1 MTTTRLLPF
10 LILPC
15 LLLGTNFNV
24 LAKEISIPI
33 SLEYDLLEA
42 MILRSYYNDPGDTA
56 QLVNEGNGC
65 IELTLSN
72 PRFSGREELLNL
84 SSAIFVHFGTPIG
97 DNCFMSYQWE
107 GSILV
112 SQLPTLDRQN
122 WELSFETVETKM
134 FSSTGEEI
142 DHLNLVFDRLLPV
155 ANEYLQ
161 GFSINLDTPVEDLR
175 TFILPMFT
183 DDARKEANQLLDSI
197 RPGAIVAREDAL
209 IVTIKADAVQLPD
222 SDQDNQP
229 EVLSEAEIE
238 NFLELWETWDS
249 LLVYL
254 ISVLSEQP
262 LSESEKL
269 QLVDLLLETRY
280 EFVTQINNQ
289 SAQSDFVRDQFLK
302 GWRLLSTIFR
312 RHLLHSPTETRL
324 GYLSFLTAVDALMI
338 LDELGPTFGI
348 EISRNGLIRLAKILG
363 GESVELHYSPDVN
376 KALQQLFQAYPQSDR
391 SKPEDGLTPSGDPG
405 SAFRSFLHFLD
416 SVLARSAYA
425 GSLPTF
431 AEIKRW
437 QPPKRYDEEYL
448 TRVRKLLEFSLTSV
462 VIRRE
467 LSTTIDTL
475 YRKMIPAIAWQESC
489 FRQFTVKDA
498 KLTYLLSYNNSSVG
512 IMQVNER
519 VWRGI
524 YNIQRL
530 RWDIHYNASAGCEI
544 VDLYLQKYAL
554 KKYGPQILSQS
565 DLLAQ
570 LLYAM
575 YNGGP
580 GQYDKFLKRK
590 KSDSLYDS
598 DLLFAQKYDWVKDE
612 AWDRAE
618 RCF

>member
-1 MTTTRLLPF
+1 MTTTRFLPF

-15 LLLGTNFNV
+15 LLLGTGSSV

-42 MILRSYYNDPGDTA
+42 MILKTYYNDPGDTA

-72 PRFSGREELLNL
+72 PHFSGREELLNL

-107 GSILV
+107 GSIAV
-112 SQLPTLDRQN
+112 SQLPKLDRQS
-122 WELSFETVETKM
+122 WELGFETVETKM
-134 FSSTGEEI
+134 FSSHGEEI

-161 GFSINLDTPVEDLR
+161 GFAINLDTPVEDLR

-183 DDARKEANQLLDSI
+183 EDARKEANQLLDSI
-197 RPGAIVAREDAL
+197 RPGAIVAREDGL

-229 EVLSEAEIE
+229 EMLSEIEME

-280 EFVTQINNQ
+280 EFITQINNQ

-302 GWRLLSTIFR
+302 GWQLLSTIFR

-391 SKPEDGLTPSGDPG
+391 PQSENDLTPSDDPD
-405 SAFRSFLHFLD
+405 SALISFLQMLD
-416 SVLARSAYA
+416 SMLARPAHA
-425 GSLPTF
+425 ASLPTF
-431 AEIKRW
+431 AEIKQW
-437 QPPKRYDEEYL
+437 QPPKRFDAEYL
-448 TRVRKLLEFSLTSV
+448 ARVRKLLEFSLTSV

-554 KKYGPQILSQS
+554 KKFGPQILSQS

-618 RCF
+618 KCF